1 MRLPREVLDARRRI
15 AEPYLRGHGIEIG
28 ALHAP
33 TELPPG
39 ASVRYVD
46 FRTID
51 ELQAQYPKMEGERL
65 VPVDVVDDGETLTSF
80 ADHSV
85 DFLIANHML
94 EHCENPLGAMRTHL
108 RKVRSGGWLFYAL
121 PDRRVGFDNGRPITP
136 FDHLVADDRDGGAAS
151 RFGHYV
157 EWAKCV
163 RGITDEDAAMQSANK
178 DLARRFSIHY
188 HVWDSNAWFDTLS
201 RARPYLGDTFE
212 VRHFEFTGTEIV
224 CVLRRD

>member
-1 MRLPREVLDARRRI
+1 MRLHREVLDARRRI

-85 DFLIANHML
+85 DFLISNHMR

-163 RGITDEDAAMQSANK
+163 RGITDEDGAMRDDDK
-178 DLARRFSIHY
+178 D
-188 HVWDSNAWFDTLS
+188 
-201 RARPYLGDTFE
+201 
-212 VRHFEFTGTEIV
+212 
-224 CVLRRD
+224 